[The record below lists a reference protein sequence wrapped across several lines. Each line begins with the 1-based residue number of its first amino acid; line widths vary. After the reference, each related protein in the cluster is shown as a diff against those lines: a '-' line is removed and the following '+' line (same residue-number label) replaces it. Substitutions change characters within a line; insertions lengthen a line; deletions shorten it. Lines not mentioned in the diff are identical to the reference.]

1 MGDISQRRG
10 KVLDMNSEGHTQFIN
25 AEVPLANLH
34 DYSTA
39 IKSMITKII
48 ANAKMEKPSK
58 IIITGPPFDI
68 KFRLFKFINSNKFIK
83 IHRD

>member
-10 KVLDMNSEGHTQFIN
+10 KVLDMNSEGQTQFIN

-39 IKSMITKII
+39 IKSMTSGKGMFSVEFSHYEDMPH
-48 ANAKMEKPSK
+48 MEQQKVISNHQ
-58 IIITGPPFDI
+58 TTN
-68 KFRLFKFINSNKFIK
+68 NSE
-83 IHRD
+83 